1 MRLDARILVVD
12 DEPAQRGLLAGFLRD
27 LDADVLEAGSGREAI
42 DLVRRSLPDVVVTD
56 VRMPEMNGGEL
67 LRAVKR
73 GNPEVEVVIV
83 TAYATVPDAVA
94 SLQDGAADYLLKP
107 LDLDEVELA
116 VRRAV
121 ERRHLR
127 RENRELRRRLGEI
140 ESLPGIV
147 TAGGAMAEVLS
158 TVARA
163 APAAVPV
170 LILGESGT
178 GKELVA
184 RALHAASGRAAGP
197 FVAVNGASLSP
208 TLLESELFG
217 HERGAFTGAERAR
230 KGRFE
235 LASGGTFFLDEV
247 GDLPPEVQVKLLRV
261 LQEGTIERVGSAEPI
276 PVDVR
281 VVAATHRDLPA
292 EVAAGRFR
300 EDLYYR
306 LAVVAIEIP
315 PLRRRR
321 ADIPLLAEHFLAKH
335 GAVAGARKQIS
346 REAMDRLISYDYPGN
361 VRQLENV
368 VQRSMVLARGELI
381 TTADLPP
388 AVTGRPAEGNG
399 RSAEPGEDAPLPRR
413 VEALERAAIEKALAV
428 EEGHQTRAASR
439 LGISERALR
448 YKMRKMGL
456 RCAREEGLP

>member
-1 MRLDARILVVD
+1 
-12 DEPAQRGLLAGFLRD
+12 LRE
-27 LDADVLEAGSGREAI
+27 LEAEVLEAGSGRQAL
-42 DLVRRSLPDVVVTD
+42 DLVRRALPDVVLTD
-56 VRMPEMNGGEL
+56 VRMPEMSGGEL
-67 LRAVKR
+67 LRAVKQ
-73 GNPEVEVVIV
+73 GNPEIEVVIV

-94 SLQDGAADYLLKP
+94 SLHDGAADYLLKP
-107 LDLDEVELA
+107 LDLDEVEHA

-121 ERRHLR
+121 ERRHLK
-127 RENRELRRRLGEI
+127 RENRELRRRLGEL

-163 APAAVPV
+163 APTAVPV

-276 PVDVR
+276 AVDVR

-306 LAVVAIEIP
+306 LAVVALEIP

-321 ADIPLLAEHFLAKH
+321 GDIPLLAEHFLAKH
-335 GAVAGARKQIS
+335 AAGVSKQLS
-346 REAMDRLISYDYPGN
+346 REAMDLLVSYDYPGN
-361 VRQLENV
+361 VRQLENI
-368 VQRSMVLARGELI
+368 VQRSLVLARGELI
-381 TTADLPP
+381 TTADLPA
-388 AVTGRPAEGNG
+388 AVTGRAAESDG
-399 RSAEPGEDAPLPRR
+399 RWTSPGEDAPLPLR
-413 VEALERAAIEKALAV
+413 VAALERAAIEKALAL
-428 EEGHQTRAASR
+428 EDGHQTRAASR

-448 YKMRKMGL
+448 YKMRKLGL
-456 RCAREEGLP
+456 RCAREEEGDEN

>member
-1 MRLDARILVVD
+1 MKLDARILVVD

-27 LDADVLEAGSGREAI
+27 LDAEVLEAGSGREAL
-42 DLVRRSLPDVVVTD
+42 DLVRRTLPDVVLTD
-56 VRMPEMNGGEL
+56 VRMPEMNGGDL
-67 LRAVKR
+67 LRTVKR
-73 GNPEVEVVIV
+73 GNPEVEVIIV
-83 TAYATVPDAVA
+83 TAYATVRDAVA
-94 SLQDGAADYLLKP
+94 SLHDGAADYLLKP
-107 LDLDEVELA
+107 LDLDEVEHA

-127 RENRELRRRLGEI
+127 RENRELRRRLGEM

-158 TVARA
+158 TVARV
-163 APAAVPV
+163 APTAVPV
-170 LILGESGT
+170 LVLGESGT

-184 RALHAASGRAAGP
+184 RAIHAASGRTGGP
-197 FVAVNGASLSP
+197 FVAVNGASLSAA
-208 TLLESELFG
+208 LLESELFG
-217 HERGAFTGAERAR
+217 HERGAFTGAERTR

-247 GDLPPEVQVKLLRV
+247 GDLPQEMQVKLLRV
-261 LQEGTIERVGSAEPI
+261 LQEGTIERVGSSETL

-306 LAVVAIEIP
+306 LAVVTLEIP

-321 ADIPLLAEHFLAKH
+321 ADVPLLVEHFLAKH
-335 GAVAGARKQIS
+335 AAGVRRQLS
-346 REAMDRLISYDYPGN
+346 REAMDLLISYDFPGN
-361 VRQLENV
+361 VRQLENI
-368 VQRSMVLARGELI
+368 VQRSLVLSRGGLI
-381 TTADLPP
+381 TTADLPAVLTGQP
-388 AVTGRPAEGNG
+388 AAGNG
-399 RSAEPGEDAPLPRR
+399 RGSDPGEDAPLPHR
-413 VEALERAAIEKALAV
+413 VAALERVAIEKALALDS
-428 EEGHQTRAASR
+428 GHQTRAASR

-448 YKMRKMGL
+448 YKMRKLGL
-456 RCAREEGLP
+456 RSSREEE